1 MSLSYLTKISKK
13 VFNSHQNIR
22 KNSLRAFSFYLVI
35 KLIYFFTFFVC
46 KIICVN
52 GNANKCCCCWMKF
65 CRGQDYKNTE
75 KLSNRDNWL
84 KNIEITRS
92 ALEEMH
98 FMVFTFYLKKQ
109 EPYVCEP
116 KTLRILSEALRS
128 RVRFNK

>member
-1 MSLSYLTKISKK
+1 M
-13 VFNSHQNIR
+13 
-22 KNSLRAFSFYLVI
+22 RAFSFYLVI
-35 KLIYFFTFFVC
+35 KLIYLFTFFVC

-65 CRGQDYKNTE
+65 YRGQDYKNTE

-84 KNIEITRS
+84 KNIEIKRS

-98 FMVFTFYLKKQ
+98 FMVVTFYLKKL

-116 KTLRILSEALRS
+116 ITLRILREALRS
-128 RVRFNK
+128 RVRFNKLIGLLK